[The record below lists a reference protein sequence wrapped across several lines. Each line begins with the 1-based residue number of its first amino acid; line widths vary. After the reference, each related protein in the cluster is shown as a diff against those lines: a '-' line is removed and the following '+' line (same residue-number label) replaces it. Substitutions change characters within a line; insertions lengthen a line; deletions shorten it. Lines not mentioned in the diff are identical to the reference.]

1 MLLRVILYGL
11 LIYTIYKVVFD
22 LIIPVYKTTQKIKR
36 GFRNMHNQMNQQS
49 PSQQP
54 SSPKPAKEGK
64 AGDYIDFE
72 EVK

>member
-11 LIYTIYKVVFD
+11 LIYILYKVVFD

-36 GFRNMHNQMNQQS
+36 GFRDMHNQMNQQS
-49 PSQQP
+49 SSQQP
-54 SSPKPAKEGK
+54 PSPKPDKKEK
-64 AGDYIDFE
+64 EGDYIDFE